1 MPASKSKTL
10 GALFRSAS
18 KLSKQWKSVSPSTS
32 AEDIALKQYVSSIK
46 SSSSSQPNASSKALS
61 EIAAESLYFNSAAD
75 SGESSKLLSKEIS
88 SILLGD
94 LDSHL
99 IDSEASSNGSCLENV
114 LDVPW
119 LSNVEKCNTSLRRKE
134 IARERKEKWTFK
146 STQISRF
153 QQLVKQCACKLG
165 TDTTIKVFGKLGRET
180 GLKEYNALIRLCI
193 EKARES
199 NDEEVSLKQLS
210 KAYQLLKSMKEQGFQ
225 VEEESYGPILMYFID
240 FGMVQEFDFY
250 CELIL
255 DRNADSLARLAYYEL
270 LLWTKVENEDKIEEL
285 LYHLSLYDGADKSAF
300 QENYLLAL
308 CESDRV
314 KDFVRLLQTIDITN
328 ISSTDCVTNIFKF
341 LGELR
346 LESFAKKF
354 LQELVTIDIGA
365 KAISKFIYHYTTSMP
380 SLAVE
385 DVILEFKNL
394 HAELELRPASSQYQM
409 LITHCCELLK
419 VHAALDM
426 VDQMF
431 EAGLTLPLETYNSI
445 LEACDKSC
453 EYNLVHRIYSMILRH
468 DIKPNSETFR
478 IMINMTVRTKDFE
491 GAYGMLKDL
500 EKFNIKPTTGMYN
513 AIMVGYFREKDT
525 SAALEVLK
533 QMEDANVK
541 SDAQTFSYLIGN
553 CTSGDNISKFL
564 DEMKD
569 SGVQHTKQVYM
580 ALINGYAASGQ
591 FEKAKQV
598 IYDRGVPV
606 KGFNEIRSALVSA
619 LASHGQM
626 SDALDIYEEMKEAQC
641 KLEPK
646 AVICLIE
653 NLQFEGNL
661 CRLLHLLEQL
671 NGLDQWVD
679 ASYRVISYCIR
690 KNHFRSIVDLLKKL
704 VDAYKYDEVAKEVLF
719 DEVFCQIAEKDPINL
734 QLGLDL
740 LQAIKKEIGLLP
752 SRQSLDFLLSACVN
766 AKDLQAC
773 NMIWKEYKIAGLPY
787 NILSYVR
794 MYRALLALGDYK
806 SAANIL
812 NKIPRDDIH
821 VCSVVQACQAAYGM
835 SASTKGKKKKKKT
848 GKDVRCEK
856 WSW

>member
-1 MPASKSKTL
+1 MPGSKSKTL
-10 GALFRSAS
+10 TSLFRAAT
-18 KLSKQWKSVSPSTS
+18 KLSKQWKPVSPSTS
-32 AEDIALKQYVSSIK
+32 ANGVALKQYGS
-46 SSSSSQPNASSKALS
+46 PSSKPSNDSSKSLS
-61 EIAAESLYFNSAAD
+61 EIAAESFNFKSAAD
-75 SGESSKLLSKEIS
+75 YGESSKLLSSEIS
-88 SILLGD
+88 SILCGD
-94 LDSHL
+94 LDSYL
-99 IDSEASSNGSCLENV
+99 SDPEESSNASCLENV

-119 LSNVEKCNTSLRRKE
+119 LSNVEKCSISLRRKE

-146 STQISRF
+146 SSQVGRF
-153 QQLVKQCACKLG
+153 HQLVEQCACKLG

-225 VEEESYGPILMYFID
+225 LKEESYGSILMYFID
-240 FGMVQEFDFY
+240 FGMVQDFDFY
-250 CELIL
+250 CELIT
-255 DRNADSLARLAYYEL
+255 DGNADSLVRLTYYEM
-270 LLWTKVENEDKIEEL
+270 LLWAKVENEDKIEEL

-314 KDFVRLLQTIDITN
+314 EDFVRVLRTIDITKV
-328 ISSTDCVTNIFKF
+328 SSIDFVANIFKF
-341 LGELR
+341 LGKLL
-346 LESFAKKF
+346 LESFAKIF
-354 LQELVTIDIGA
+354 LQELVTTGIGA
-365 KAISKFIYHYTTSMP
+365 KDISKFICNYTISMP
-380 SLAVE
+380 SAVE

-394 HAELELRPASSQYQM
+394 HAELELRPTFSQYEK
-409 LITHCCELLK
+409 LIRYCCELFK

-431 EAGLTLPLETYNSI
+431 EAGLTLSLETFNSI
-445 LEACDKSC
+445 LEACDKSR
-453 EYNLVHRIYSMILRH
+453 EYNLVHRMYPMILRH

-478 IMINMTVRTKDFE
+478 IMINMTVRIKDFE
-491 GAYGMLKDL
+491 GAYDMLKDL
-500 EKFNIKPTTGMYN
+500 EKFNLMPTTNMYN
-513 AIMVGYFREKDT
+513 AIMGGYFREKDT
-525 SAALEVLK
+525 RAALGVLK
-533 QMEDANVK
+533 RMEDANVK
-541 SDAQTFSYLIGN
+541 SDSQTFSYLISN
-553 CTSGDNISKFL
+553 CTNEDDISKFL

-569 SGVQHTKQVYM
+569 SGVQLTKHVYM

-598 IYDRGVPV
+598 ICDQGVSA
-606 KGFNEIRSALVSA
+606 KGFNEIRSVLISA
-619 LASHGQM
+619 LASHGKI
-626 SDALDIYEEMKEAQC
+626 SDALDIYKEMEEAQC

-646 AVICLIE
+646 AVTCLIE
-653 NLQFEGNL
+653 NLQAEGDL
-661 CRLLHLLEQL
+661 HRLLNLLEQL

-679 ASYRVISYCIR
+679 ASYRVITYCIR
-690 KNHFRSIVDLLKKL
+690 KNHFRSIVDLLKRL
-704 VDAYKYDEVAKEVLF
+704 VDVYKSDEVAKEVLF
-719 DEVFCQIAEKDPINL
+719 DEVFYQIAEQDPINL

-740 LQAIKKEIGLLP
+740 LQAIKKDIGLLP

-773 NMIWKEYKIAGLPY
+773 YLIWKEYRIAGLPY

-812 NKIPRDDIH
+812 NNIPRDDFH
-821 VCSVVQACQAAYGM
+821 VCNVVKACQTAYGT
-835 SASTKGKKKKKKT
+835 SASAKGKKKENKT
-848 GKDVRCEK
+848 GKIVTYK
-856 WSW
+856 M